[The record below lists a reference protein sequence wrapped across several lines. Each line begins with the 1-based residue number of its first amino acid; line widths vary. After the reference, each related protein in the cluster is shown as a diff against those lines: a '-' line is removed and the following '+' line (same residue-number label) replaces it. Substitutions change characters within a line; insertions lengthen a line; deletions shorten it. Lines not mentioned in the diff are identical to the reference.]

1 LTLDLGPEKI
11 VTLAHQMGIK
21 TKLEPVASIGLGS
34 NSVGVLEMA
43 SAYATIAAGGI
54 YSEPMAIRKV
64 VLPSGE
70 VDRGAGWGRVKQKRV
85 FSDGVA
91 YQVARILKMNV
102 QAGTGV
108 GANPGFPAGGKTGTT
123 DDFGDAWFAGIT
135 TTASTVVW
143 VGYPNAKIPM
153 TAVHGIR
160 VAGGTFPAT
169 IWRLFMVG
177 AFGNNPPGDWVLP
190 NNPVIWQPFHG
201 QYEFFGAPSTSSEST
216 DTKKHNNPPPTTTEA
231 PPTTTEPPPTT
242 TDTGTGT
249 G

>member
-1 LTLDLGPEKI
+1 
-11 VTLAHQMGIK
+11 
-21 TKLEPVASIGLGS
+21 
-34 NSVGVLEMA
+34 
-43 SAYATIAAGGI
+43 
-54 YSEPMAIRKV
+54 
-64 VLPSGE
+64 
-70 VDRGAGWGRVKQKRV
+70 
-85 FSDGVA
+85 
-91 YQVARILKMNV
+91 VARILKMNI

-177 AFGNNPPGDWVLP
+177 AFGNNPPPDWPLP
-190 NNPVIWQPFHG
+190 KDPVVWQPFHG
-201 QYEFFGAPSTSSEST
+201 QYEFFGAPSTSSKPT
-216 DTKKHNNPPPTTTEA
+216 DTKGHDNDHGSPPPSTTTE
-231 PPTTTEPPPTT
+231 PPPPPPPTT
-242 TDTGTGT
+242 TDTGTDT

>member
-1 LTLDLGPEKI
+1 
-11 VTLAHQMGIK
+11 
-21 TKLEPVASIGLGS
+21 
-34 NSVGVLEMA
+34 
-43 SAYATIAAGGI
+43 
-54 YSEPMAIRKV
+54 MAIRKV

-70 VDRGAGWGRVKQKRV
+70 VDRGAGWGRVKQRRV

-102 QAGTGV
+102 QAGTGT

-135 TTASTVVW
+135 TNASTVVW

-153 TAVHGIR
+153 TSVHGIR

-169 IWRLFMVG
+169 IWRLFTVG
-177 AFGNNPPGDWVLP
+177 AFGNNPPPDWALP
-190 NNPVIWQPFHG
+190 QNPVEWQPFHG
-201 QYEFFGAPSTSSEST
+201 QYEFFGAPPSSGSTET
-216 DTKKHNNPPPTTTEA
+216 DKGNDGHGNGNDNGNGNGNGPPTTTE
-231 PPTTTEPPPTT
+231 PPTT
-242 TDTGTGT
+242 TDTGTVT

>member
-1 LTLDLGPEKI
+1 
-11 VTLAHQMGIK
+11 
-21 TKLEPVASIGLGS
+21 
-34 NSVGVLEMA
+34 
-43 SAYATIAAGGI
+43 
-54 YSEPMAIRKV
+54 MAIRKV
-64 VLPSGE
+64 ILPSGE

-91 YQVARILKMNV
+91 YEVARILKMNI

-108 GANPGFPAGGKTGTT
+108 GANPGFVAGGKTGTT

-177 AFGNNPPGDWVLP
+177 AFANNPPADWPLP
-190 NNPVIWQPFHG
+190 SDPVVWQPFHG
-201 QYEFFGAPSTSSEST
+201 QYEFFGAPPAPSQPTET
-216 DTKKHNNPPPTTTEA
+216 DNGNNGNGNGDGNANGNGNGPPTTTE
-231 PPTTTEPPPTT
+231 TPPTT
-242 TDTGTGT
+242 TDTGTNT

>member
-1 LTLDLGPEKI
+1 MAAANEPHIRGQEAPAPGYDAI
-11 VTLAHQMGIK
+11 VI
-21 TKLEPVASIGLGS
+21 
-34 NSVGVLEMA
+34 
-43 SAYATIAAGGI
+43 
-54 YSEPMAIRKV
+54 
-64 VLPSGE
+64 
-70 VDRGAGWGRVKQKRV
+70 GAGMSGLYQLYRLRELGLRVRV
-85 FSDGVA
+85 FE
-91 YQVARILKMNV
+91 
-102 QAGTGV
+102 AGTGV

-177 AFGNNPPGDWVLP
+177 AFAHNAPPDWPLP
-190 NNPVIWQPFHG
+190 KDPVVWQPFHG
-201 QYEFFGAPSTSSEST
+201 QYEFFGAPATPSAST
-216 DTKKHNNPPPTTTEA
+216 DTKKGGDHNEPPPDTTE
-231 PPTTTEPPPTT
+231 PPTTTEPPPP
-242 TDTGTGT
+242 TDTGTDT

>member
-1 LTLDLGPEKI
+1 MAPAG
-11 VTLAHQMGIK
+11 A
-21 TKLEPVASIGLGS
+21 ASS
-34 NSVGVLEMA
+34 S
-43 SAYATIAAGGI
+43 
-54 YSEPMAIRKV
+54 
-64 VLPSGE
+64 
-70 VDRGAGWGRVKQKRV
+70 KRV

-102 QAGTGV
+102 QAGTGM

-177 AFGNNPPGDWVLP
+177 AFGNNPPADWPLP

-201 QYEFFGAPSTSSEST
+201 QYEFFGAPPTSSGVARTRRS
-216 DTKKHNNPPPTTTEA
+216 TTTRRPRRPRRRPRRPSRRRRRLTRARA
-231 PPTTTEPPPTT
+231 PAERQRSSGPQAAPACSSSPRRSPAPGRAIRFSPRTTPRESRAGRGSSSASSSLPSAPISPASI
-242 TDTGTGT
+242 
-249 G
+249 

>member
-1 LTLDLGPEKI
+1 
-11 VTLAHQMGIK
+11 
-21 TKLEPVASIGLGS
+21 
-34 NSVGVLEMA
+34 
-43 SAYATIAAGGI
+43 
-54 YSEPMAIRKV
+54 
-64 VLPSGE
+64 
-70 VDRGAGWGRVKQKRV
+70 
-85 FSDGVA
+85 
-91 YQVARILKMNV
+91 
-102 QAGTGV
+102 
-108 GANPGFPAGGKTGTT
+108 
-123 DDFGDAWFAGIT
+123 
-135 TTASTVVW
+135 
-143 VGYPNAKIPM
+143 M

-177 AFGNNPPGDWVLP
+177 AFGNNPPGDWALP

-231 PPTTTEPPPTT
+231 PPTTTEPPTT